1 MHDER
6 RPALRPR
13 SSQPEAYVFAKRLG
27 LIVLA
32 FLLLVP
38 VAKRLGRDVGDQVV
52 AAKAAVATTTPALA
66 DAPVASTAPAAP
78 TTVFVAATVPPTVAP
93 PAAVQAAPKVTSA
106 PKATSASKPKQ
117 SVSNNTTAPKKA
129 TAPTKPKP
137 VVTAAPKP
145 KPKVTAAPKPKPRPA
160 PTPAPPPARTYSAAE
175 VEAIIRQVWPD
186 ALEDHALAIA
196 KRESKLVPSSRNWC
210 CYGLF
215 AIYYEAGKRL
225 LNSIGVINANQ
236 LFDPW
241 VNSRAAV
248 AIYQSA
254 GWDPWKL

>member
-1 MHDER
+1 MDDER
-6 RPALRPR
+6 RPAFRPR
-13 SSQPEAYVFAKRLG
+13 SSQPDAYRFAKRLG

-38 VAKRLGRDVGDQVV
+38 VAKRLGRDLGDEVV
-52 AAKAAVATTTPALA
+52 AAEGAVPATTLSPSPPPPAT
-66 DAPVASTAPAAP
+66 VP
-78 TTVFVAATVPPTVAP
+78 TTVFVAATVPPTVAATLPP
-93 PAAVQAAPKVTSA
+93 PAARVPAVQAAPKVTSA
-106 PKATSASKPKQ
+106 SKPKQ
-117 SVSNNTTAPKKA
+117 TVTTVKKKSAAKPAPVAAKSKPVATTAP
-129 TAPTKPKP
+129 KPKP
-137 VVTAAPKP
+137 VVTAAPR
-145 KPKVTAAPKPKPRPA
+145 PKPKPVPA
-160 PTPAPPPARTYSAAE
+160 PAPARTYTAAE
-175 VEAIIRQVWPD
+175 VESIIRQVWPD

-196 KRESKLVPSSRNWC
+196 KRESKLIPTSRNWC

-225 LNSIGVINANQ
+225 LNGIGVTNANQ

-248 AIYQSA
+248 AIYQAA